1 MLQQTSDHVLISLRP
16 NLIDAFLAG
25 EKCVE
30 LRRRAPRLRPGTLVW
45 FYAKVPYGR
54 VMAVAKLRSVTVES
68 TAVVWQN
75 YNACMG
81 ISEAEF
87 LSYVSDI
94 ETAAVLSFDSI
105 IPVSHPADLQELR
118 ELEPGF
124 QPPQFFRRIHSS
136 KLLDRLSDG
145 ELLDP
150 LPSCEH

>member
-1 MLQQTSDHVLISLRP
+1 
-16 NLIDAFLAG
+16 
-25 EKCVE
+25 
-30 LRRRAPRLRPGTLVW
+30 
-45 FYAKVPYGR
+45 
-54 VMAVAKLRSVTVES
+54 MAVAKLRSVTVES

>member
-1 MLQQTSDHVLISLRP
+1 M
-16 NLIDAFLAG
+16 IDAFLAG

-68 TAVVWQN
+68 TAVVWQT

-94 ETAAVLSFDSI
+94 ETAAVLSFDAI
-105 IPVSHPADLQELR
+105 IPVSHPANLQELR

-150 LPSCEH
+150 LPRCEH